1 MNNKFILFTNLF
13 LILLLIFINTVSAQ
27 FVWSK
32 IIFFLIVFCFVFSL
46 LTIFSKKIR
55 RNLLGSFYSIA
66 LLLLLLFNQF
76 SYLNIVL
83 LTVFFIS
90 ILFVFKSQ
98 FTS

>member
-32 IIFFLIVFCFVFSL
+32 IIFFLIIFCLVFSL
-46 LTIFSKKIR
+46 LTIFSKKIK

-76 SYLNIVL
+76 SYLNVVL

-90 ILFVFKSQ
+90 ILFVFKSK
-98 FTS
+98 FTP